1 MSSITWTPGAVSSE
15 ARRRAETIW
24 RIVEAQH
31 TASTMKLVDTLTEQ
45 DLLEDIIEE
54 NKPPLPSDTGG
65 LDYLL
70 ASPFRYTP
78 FPPGSRFRAVSD
90 PGVFYGAASV
100 RTAAAEV
107 GYWRW
112 RFLQETSG
120 LERLGPAPHT
130 AFSVPIDA
138 RTVDLRVPPFD
149 RDSAVWT
156 DKKDYSGTQA
166 FAQVARRADVG
177 VIVYRSVRDPD
188 PSWCAAV
195 LTPRAFASGRP
206 DGATQT
212 WHLVV
217 TREEAIW
224 RRAFEGTFSFST
236 CPWVLQAP

>member
-1 MSSITWTPGAVSSE
+1 
-15 ARRRAETIW
+15 
-24 RIVEAQH
+24 
-31 TASTMKLVDTLTEQ
+31 MKLVDTLAEQ
-45 DLLEDIIEE
+45 DLLENIIEE
-54 NKPPLPSDTGG
+54 SKPPVPADASG

-78 FPPGSRFRAVSD
+78 FPPGSRFRSATD
-90 PGVFYGAASV
+90 PGVYYGAASV

-112 RFLQETSG
+112 RFLRETAG
-120 LERLGPAPHT
+120 LDRLGPAPHT

-149 RDSAVWT
+149 RDAAVWAHRS
-156 DKKDYSGTQA
+156 DYRGTQA
-166 FAQVARRADVG
+166 FARVAREADVG
-177 VIVYRSVRDPD
+177 VIVYRSVRDPE

-195 LTPRAFASGRP
+195 LTPRAFASNRP

-224 RRAFEGTFSFST
+224 RRAYEGTFSFPT
-236 CPWVLQAP
+236 AGWE